1 MRKKPRAEDP
11 LGLLDE
17 DLEEDEAEGRDE
29 ADTGAGSEEWTAATV
44 EVAAVRLLAR
54 REHSRKELARKL
66 HARGVPA
73 ALVDEVLQSLQARRL
88 QSDERYA
95 ESLVN
100 SRVARGQG
108 PVRIRRDLA
117 QQGIPDSEIDST
129 LEAAGADWYALARET
144 RVRRFGEDVP
154 AEWKERARQARFLEY
169 RGFTGDQIREALG
182 D

>member
-17 DLEEDEAEGRDE
+17 DLEGEDGAEAG
-29 ADTGAGSEEWTAATV
+29 ADEWTAATV
-44 EVAAVRLLAR
+44 EVTAVRLLAR

-66 HARGVPA
+66 HARGVPPDLA
-73 ALVDEVLQSLQARRL
+73 DEVLQSLQSRRL

-117 QQGIPDSEIDST
+117 QQGIPDAEIDAA
-129 LEAAGADWYALARET
+129 LEAAGVDWYALARET
-144 RVRRFGEDVP
+144 RVRRFGEEAP
-154 AEWKERARQARFLEY
+154 AEWKERARQTRFLEY
-169 RGFTGDQIREALG
+169 RGFNGDQIREALG

>member
-17 DLEEDEAEGRDE
+17 DLEGEDGAEAG
-29 ADTGAGSEEWTAATV
+29 ADEWTAATV

-66 HARGVPA
+66 HARGIPPDLA
-73 ALVDEVLQSLQARRL
+73 DEVLQSLQARRL

-117 QQGIPDSEIDST
+117 QQGIPDAEIDAV
-129 LEAAGADWYALARET
+129 LEAAGVDWYALARET
-144 RVRRFGEDVP
+144 RVRRFGEEAP
-154 AEWKERARQARFLEY
+154 AEWKERGRQARFLEY
-169 RGFTGDQIREALG
+169 RGFSGDQIREALG

>member
-11 LGLLDE
+11 LDLLGEDCGG
-17 DLEEDEAEGRDE
+17 DLERGEAEGSAEPADE
-29 ADTGAGSEEWTAATV
+29 AWTAASV

-54 REHSRKELARKL
+54 REHSHRELARKL
-66 HARGVPA
+66 QSRGVPPDLA
-73 ALVDEVLQSLQARRL
+73 DEVLQSLQARRL

-100 SRVARGQG
+100 SRVSRGQG
-108 PVRIRRDLA
+108 PARIRRDLS
-117 QQGIPDSEIDST
+117 QQGIPEAEIDIA
-129 LEAAGADWYALARET
+129 LEAAGVDWYALARET
-144 RVRRFGEDVP
+144 RVRRFGDEPP

-169 RGFTGDQIREALG
+169 RGFTGDQIRAALG

>member
-29 ADTGAGSEEWTAATV
+29 ADTGAGAEEWTAATV

-66 HARGVPA
+66 HARGVPPE
-73 ALVDEVLQSLQARRL
+73 LVDEVLQGLQARRL

-100 SRVARGQG
+100 SRVSRGQG
-108 PVRIRRDLA
+108 PVRIRRDLS
-117 QQGIPDSEIDST
+117 QQGIPDEDIDNA
-129 LEAAGADWYALARET
+129 LEAAGVDWYALARET
-144 RVRRFGEDVP
+144 RVRRFGEEAP

-169 RGFTGDQIREALG
+169 RGFSGDQIREALG

>member
-11 LGLLDE
+11 LGLLGE
-17 DLEEDEAEGRDE
+17 DGTGEGGEAE
-29 ADTGAGSEEWTAATV
+29 AEEWTAATV

-66 HARGVPA
+66 LARSMPA
-73 ALVDEVLQSLQARRL
+73 DLVDEVLQSLQARRL
-88 QSDERYA
+88 QSDARYA

-100 SRVARGQG
+100 SRVSRGQG

-117 QQGIPDSEIDST
+117 QQGIPDTDIDT
-129 LEAAGADWYALARET
+129 ALEAAGVDWYALARET
-144 RVRRFGEDVP
+144 RARRFGAPAP
-154 AEWKERARQARFLEY
+154 AEWKDRARQARFLEY
-169 RGFTGDQIREALG
+169 RGFSGDQIREALG

>member
-1 MRKKPRAEDP
+1 MRKKRQAEDP

-17 DLEEDEAEGRDE
+17 DFEGDEAEAERGAE
-29 ADTGAGSEEWTAATV
+29 AGADEWTAATV

-66 HARGVPA
+66 HARGVPPE
-73 ALVDEVLQSLQARRL
+73 LVDQVLQGLQARRL

-100 SRVARGQG
+100 SRISRGQG
-108 PVRIRRDLA
+108 PVRIRRDLS
-117 QQGIPDSEIDST
+117 QQGIPDEDIDT
-129 LEAAGADWYALARET
+129 ALEAAGVDWYALARET
-144 RVRRFGEDVP
+144 RVRRFGADAP

-169 RGFTGDQIREALG
+169 RGFSGDQIREALG